1 VNGSFFLP
9 NARSFDSWLA
19 LRVGV
24 AVIAIWHDIKKR
36 FQFFLIE
43 LIFTFFYKIM
53 REILLFSAMVKVISK
68 NNYDI
73 YLLT

>member
-1 VNGSFFLP
+1 VNGSFSLP

-43 LIFTFFYKIM
+43 LIFTFFTKSRGKSCSSAQWSRLYQRTIM
-53 REILLFSAMVKVISK
+53 IFIS
-68 NNYDI
+68 
-73 YLLT
+73 